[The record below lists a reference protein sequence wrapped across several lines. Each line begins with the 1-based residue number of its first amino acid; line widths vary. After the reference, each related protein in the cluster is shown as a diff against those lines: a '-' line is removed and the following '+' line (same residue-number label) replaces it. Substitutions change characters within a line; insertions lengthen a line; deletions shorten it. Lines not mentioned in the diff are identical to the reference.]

1 MVAYED
7 EDIIPAPRDVVWR
20 LLQDHLNDAKIV
32 DIHPLVQSQA
42 TVSRTGDEVVLDR
55 RIDVSRKILRSRWK
69 VSYHPPE
76 RARWELL
83 ESEGPWA
90 PGSYLEVTYGEVRDG
105 TWLRARGD
113 LAVLPRPRL
122 VSPERA
128 VRTLLNDQR
137 TEDVWY
143 LRRYRY

>member
-1 MVAYED
+1 VAYED
-7 EDIIPAPRDVVWR
+7 EDLIPAPRDVVWR
-20 LLQDHLNDAKIV
+20 LLRDHLDDAKIV
-32 DIHPLVQSQA
+32 DLHPLVLAQR

-55 RIDVSRKILRSRWK
+55 RIDVSRKTRTSRWK
-69 VSYHPPE
+69 VVYQPPE

-83 ESEGPWA
+83 TSEGPWA
-90 PGSYLEVTYGEVRDG
+90 PGSYLEVTYEQVRDG
-105 TWLRARGD
+105 TRLRARGD

-122 VSPERA
+122 ASPERA

-137 TEDVWY
+137 TEDIWY